1 MGIKKYTAYTP
12 SRRNMSGSDF
22 AEITKTTPEKSLI
35 VSKNQKAGRNNQ
47 GKITVR
53 HRGGGN
59 RKKYRQIDFRRLKDD
74 VPAKVIGIEYD
85 PNRTAN
91 IALIAYAD
99 GEKAYILAPQGLTDG
114 MTVMNGPKAEVRVGN
129 CLPLSEIPVGT
140 TIHNIELYPGKG
152 GQLVRTAGA
161 SAQLMA
167 KENGYA
173 TLRLPS
179 GEMRM
184 VPIAC
189 RATIGT
195 VGNIDHNL
203 VNYGKA
209 GRVRHMGIRPTV
221 RGSVMNPNDHPH
233 GGGEGK
239 APVGRPGPV
248 TPWGKPALGHIT
260 RKHKSSDKLII
271 RRKNGRGIK

>member
-114 MTVMNGPKAEVRVGN
+114 MSATAFLSPRS
-129 CLPLSEIPVGT
+129 PLVPRSTTSSCIPERAASWSEPPVQA
-140 TIHNIELYPGKG
+140 H
-152 GQLVRTAGA
+152 
-161 SAQLMA
+161 S
-167 KENGYA
+167 
-173 TLRLPS
+173 
-179 GEMRM
+179 
-184 VPIAC
+184 
-189 RATIGT
+189 
-195 VGNIDHNL
+195 
-203 VNYGKA
+203 
-209 GRVRHMGIRPTV
+209 
-221 RGSVMNPNDHPH
+221 
-233 GGGEGK
+233 
-239 APVGRPGPV
+239 
-248 TPWGKPALGHIT
+248 
-260 RKHKSSDKLII
+260 
-271 RRKNGRGIK
+271 